1 MSEDQEKHLTRSDRE
16 RICSCESNDGQEMD
30 TIMVNELR
38 NKHVK
43 KLLNHLGG
51 DAVPPYLQKAIKR
64 SFSEFAEDIT
74 KQKDNEYGHDAGNNR
89 TS

>member
-1 MSEDQEKHLTRSDRE
+1 MSETELTYKPRGDTMQG
-16 RICSCESNDGQEMD
+16 ESNNGHELDSN
-30 TIMVNELR
+30 MVNELR

-51 DAVPPYLQKAIKR
+51 SDVPPYLQKAIKR

-74 KQKDNEYGHDAGNNR
+74 KTEDTNGQDKYYEQQFGNN
-89 TS
+89 